1 MYLFLLLIHVLFHQA
16 NLEKMCRT
24 LEDQLNELKSKNDEN
39 VRQLN
44 DIGAQKARLQT
55 ENGTK
60 LTSYENHVLYYL
72 KKNEMT
78 DKGAEIHDVTTS
90 PAGL

>member
-1 MYLFLLLIHVLFHQA
+1 MYLFLLLIHDLFHQA

-24 LEDQLNELKSKNDEN
+24 LEDQLSELKSKNDEN

-72 KKNEMT
+72 KKI
-78 DKGAEIHDVTTS
+78 K
-90 PAGL
+90 